1 MANPGIENVSTAAA
15 PVPAKVRKPRK
26 IVMPEEVPEVK
37 EEMPLNPVK
46 LVRSDHMRNKV
57 YTITYG
63 DVAENHA
70 RMQKIGEEH
79 ANGYSLE
86 KMMRVYER
94 LTKEGLTCEMY
105 SMKEYIQEYLDDV
118 KLNTEDAYLL
128 VIRKGVQHVLD
139 NDTSAPLV
147 AENDALKDRFDKKAL
162 MKGKVQNKKAR
173 WNLCF
178 ADFDQEPDYASGK
191 GTIVAWEHI
200 PLMSMIREKIRDW
213 TEEKEL
219 LNGEANYYYDL
230 GSGECGI
237 GYHGDAERKKV
248 FAVRMGSMPIYY
260 QWFHKSKPV
269 GPRLKFDLFDGDM
282 YIMSEKA
289 VGKDWMSSSKVTLRH
304 AAGSDKYTVIK
315 VKNPKK

>member
-1 MANPGIENVSTAAA
+1 V
-15 PVPAKVRKPRK
+15 
-26 IVMPEEVPEVK
+26 EVK
-37 EEMPLNPVK
+37 EEEEEEVPAAAAAAPSKPVK
-46 LVRSDHMRNKV
+46 LVRADHMRNKV

-86 KMMRVYER
+86 TMMRVYER

-105 SMKEYIQEYLDDV
+105 SMKEHIQEYLDDAT
-118 KLNTEDAYLL
+118 LETEDAYLL
-128 VIRKGVQHVLD
+128 VIRKGVQYVLKA
-139 NDTSAPLV
+139 DTSAPLV
-147 AENDALKDRFDKKAL
+147 AENDGLKDKFDKKAL

-178 ADFDQEPDYASGK
+178 ADFDQEPDYESGK
-191 GTIVAWEHI
+191 GTVIAWEHI
-200 PLMSMIREKIRDW
+200 PLMSMIREKIRTW
-213 TEEKEL
+213 TGENEL

-230 GSGECGI
+230 ASGNCGI

-260 QWFHKSKPV
+260 QWFHKSRPV
-269 GPRLKFDLFDGDM
+269 GPRLKFDLYDGDM

-289 VGKDWMSSSKVTLRH
+289 VGKDWLSSSKVTLRH
-304 AAGSDKYTVIK
+304 AAGSDKYTVIQAK
-315 VKNPKK
+315 KPKK